1 MQTDILIRD
10 TASVYHVANKVVC
23 QYCLFLSH
31 LLRKEADF
39 SLLDVGLTHFF
50 LNPKGIEISIAK
62 LSYQCFFQ
70 KGGPKG
76 P

>member
-10 TASVYHVANKVVC
+10 TASVYHVTNKVVC

-50 LNPKGIEISIAK
+50 LI
-62 LSYQCFFQ
+62 Q
-70 KGGPKG
+70 KELKYPL
-76 P
+76 PN